1 MGIRIKS
8 IIIIAVLISSGVF
21 GSPVSPEDP
30 VQKAFPIE
38 NDKWTGIDKIQHFS
52 YSCLVSLGVQYVMV
66 NKLDMKEKSA
76 HPISLGV
83 SFMAGVT
90 KEIQDN
96 KSRNGFFSKKD
107 MVANGLGLLFAWFI
121 ISLP

>member
-1 MGIRIKS
+1 MEESAAI
-8 IIIIAVLISSGVF
+8 
-21 GSPVSPEDP
+21 PV
-30 VQKAFPIE
+30 
-38 NDKWTGIDKIQHFS
+38 
-52 YSCLVSLGVQYVMV
+52 
-66 NKLDMKEKSA
+66 
-76 HPISLGV
+76 SLGV

-96 KSRNGFFSKKD
+96 KSKNGFFSKKD

>member
-1 MGIRIKS
+1 MKS
-8 IIIIAVLISSGVF
+8 VLIIAFLIPCGNFGSTIVHKNTVQNISSK
-21 GSPVSPEDP
+21 D
-30 VQKAFPIE
+30 

-52 YSCLVSLGVQYVMV
+52 YSCLVSLGVQYVFV
-66 NKLDMKEKSA
+66 NKVNMEESA
-76 HPISLGV
+76 AIPVSLGV
-83 SFMAGVT
+83 SFMAGVA

-96 KSRNGFFSKKD
+96 KSKNGFFSKKD